1 MEQLNTLSQQY
12 MVDLL
17 SENTTKYLRMISEGA
32 PIDEIRAYQDSLD
45 EIVKEIEARKKGENL
60 TEMNR

>member
-1 MEQLNTLSQQY
+1 MEQLNTLSQQDL
-12 MVDLL
+12 VDLL

-32 PIDEIRAYQDSLD
+32 SIEEIRAYQDSLD